1 MKNLLAMFTY
11 VKNYYWHIF
20 FAVIMMILQ
29 VTVGFLIPFLMITII
44 DDALPNEDM
53 NLLIMTSLQMLGLA
67 LVGLVAGVIN
77 NYNSQYV
84 AQYATADLRNKLFVK
99 IQNLSFHNIDHF
111 KTSRLIT
118 SATNDT
124 VRIQQFF
131 QMLLRIIIR
140 APLMIGVGL
149 FLAITT
155 SRELSNIF
163 FISMPILI
171 VSIVIVMFIAFPRFK
186 RVQESVDLLNKR
198 TLENVQAPR
207 VIKSFVTTKHENNRF
222 EEANENYRINASS
235 AEKVMAFAEPI
246 IMLIFNGTLA
256 GVLILGS
263 YYIESGALLQIT
275 DAGEIIAQKGVL
287 IAFNNYSMQILMGL
301 MMFAMMMIFIS
312 RASVSAQRIQEI
324 LDEPIDLENKKGAE
338 KGFELSGSFAFDHVS
353 FGYGE
358 NGNLVLKDVSFEVEA
373 GQRVG
378 IIGSTGSGKS
388 TLIHLLPRLY
398 DVKEGSIRFDGK
410 DVRDLDLFELRKQIA
425 LVTQSPTIFSGSIGT
440 NMMQGKE
447 DAPYEDFVEAAKN
460 ANAYE
465 FVSSYEEEFN
475 HFIQQ
480 KGSNLSGGQKQRLSL
495 ARAFLRNP
503 KLLIL
508 DDSTSAVD
516 ANSEAKIMAS
526 IEKLTE
532 KMTTLI
538 ISQKIST
545 IRNLDKILVLN
556 NKGGIDGFDTHENLL
571 KDSLVY
577 QEIAKS
583 QIGTGGEEH
592 GE

>member
-1 MKNLLAMFTY
+1 
-11 VKNYYWHIF
+11 
-20 FAVIMMILQ
+20 MIIQ
-29 VTVGFLIPFLMITII
+29 VTVGFLIPYLMITII
-44 DDALPNEDM
+44 DDAIPNEDM
-53 NLLIMTSLQMLGLA
+53 SLLINVSLKMLGLA
-67 LVGLVAGVIN
+67 FLGLGSGVVN

-84 AQYATADLRNKLFVK
+84 AQYATADLRNTLFVK

-149 FLAITT
+149 FLAIST
-155 SRELSNIF
+155 SKELSNIF
-163 FISMPILI
+163 YVSMPILI
-171 VSIVIVMFIAFPRFK
+171 VSIIIVMIIAFPRFQ
-186 RVQESVDLLNKR
+186 RVQESIDLLNKR

-207 VIKSFVTTKHENNRF
+207 VIKSFVTTNHENKRF
-222 EEANENYRINASS
+222 EDANENYRVNASS

-263 YYIESGALLQIT
+263 YFIDNGALLQT
-275 DAGEIIAQKGVL
+275 TVAGDIIPQKGVL

-312 RASVSAQRIQEI
+312 RASVSAKRIQEI
-324 LDEPIDLENKKGAE
+324 LDEPIDLLNKEGAKKGVQISGAFS
-338 KGFELSGSFAFDHVS
+338 FEDVS
-353 FGYGE
+353 FGYGT
-358 NGNLVLKDVSFEVEA
+358 NGNLVLKDISFEVKKGE
-373 GQRVG
+373 RIG

-398 DVKEGSIRFDGK
+398 DVTKGKITFDGE
-410 DVRDLDLFELRKQIA
+410 DVRDLDLFDVRKQIA
-425 LVTQSPTIFSGSIGT
+425 LVTQSPTIFSGSLGT
-440 NMMQGKE
+440 NMLQGKD
-447 DAPYEDFVEAAKN
+447 DATYEEFVEAAKN

-465 FVSSYEEEFN
+465 FIQTYEEEFN

-503 KLLIL
+503 KILIL

-516 ANSEAKIMAS
+516 ANSEAKILAS
-526 IEKLTE
+526 IEKQS
-532 KMTTLI
+532 KHMTTLI

-545 IRNLDKILVLN
+545 IRDLDKILVLN
-556 NKGGIDGFDTHENLL
+556 NHGGVDGFDTHEHLL
-571 KDSLVY
+571 ETSKVY
-577 QEIAKS
+577 QEIALS
-583 QIGTGGEEH
+583 QLGNGGEQDVK
-592 GE
+592 

>member
-1 MKNLLAMFTY
+1 
-11 VKNYYWHIF
+11 
-20 FAVIMMILQ
+20 MIIQ
-29 VTVGFLIPFLMITII
+29 VTVGFLIPYLMITII
-44 DDALPNEDM
+44 DDAIPNEDM
-53 NLLIMTSLQMLGLA
+53 SLLINVSLKMLGLA
-67 LVGLVAGVIN
+67 FLGLGSGVVN

-84 AQYATADLRNKLFVK
+84 AQYATADLRNTLFVK

-149 FLAITT
+149 FLAIST
-155 SRELSNIF
+155 SKELSNIF
-163 FISMPILI
+163 YVSMPILI
-171 VSIVIVMFIAFPRFK
+171 VSIIIVMIIAFPRFQ
-186 RVQESVDLLNKR
+186 RVQESIDLLNKR

-207 VIKSFVTTKHENNRF
+207 VIKSFVTTNHENKRF
-222 EEANENYRINASS
+222 EDANENYRVNASS

-263 YYIESGALLQIT
+263 YFIDNGALLQT
-275 DAGEIIAQKGVL
+275 TVAGDIIPQKGVL

-312 RASVSAQRIQEI
+312 RASVSAKRIQEI
-324 LDEPIDLENKKGAE
+324 LDEPIDLLNKEGAKKGVQISGAFS
-338 KGFELSGSFAFDHVS
+338 FEDVS
-353 FGYGE
+353 FGYGT
-358 NGNLVLKDVSFEVEA
+358 NGNLVLKDISFEVKKGE
-373 GQRVG
+373 RIG

-398 DVKEGSIRFDGK
+398 DVTKGKITFDGE
-410 DVRDLDLFELRKQIA
+410 DVRDLDLFDVRKQIA
-425 LVTQSPTIFSGSIGT
+425 LVTQSPTIFSGSLGT
-440 NMMQGKE
+440 NMLQGKD
-447 DAPYEDFVEAAKN
+447 DATYEEFVEAAKN

-465 FVSSYEEEFN
+465 FIQTYEEEFN

-503 KLLIL
+503 KILIL

-516 ANSEAKIMAS
+516 ANSEAKILAS
-526 IEKLTE
+526 IEEQSKH
-532 KMTTLI
+532 MTTLI

-545 IRNLDKILVLN
+545 IRDLDKILVLN
-556 NKGGIDGFDTHENLL
+556 NHGGVDGFDTHEHLL
-571 KDSLVY
+571 ETSKVY
-577 QEIAKS
+577 QEIALS
-583 QIGTGGEEH
+583 QLGNGGEQDVK
-592 GE
+592 

>member
-1 MKNLLAMFTY
+1 MRSLLSMFTY
-11 VKNYYWHIF
+11 VKKYYWHIILAIF
-20 FAVIMMILQ
+20 TMIIQ
-29 VTVGFLIPFLMITII
+29 VTVGFLIPYLMITII
-44 DDALPNEDM
+44 DDAIPNEDM
-53 NLLIMTSLQMLGLA
+53 SLLINVSLKMLGLA
-67 LVGLVAGVIN
+67 FLGLGSGVVN

-84 AQYATADLRNKLFVK
+84 AQYATADLRNTLFVK

-149 FLAITT
+149 FLAIST
-155 SRELSNIF
+155 SKELSNIF
-163 FISMPILI
+163 YVSMPILI
-171 VSIVIVMFIAFPRFK
+171 VSIIIVMIIAFPRFQ
-186 RVQESVDLLNKR
+186 RVQESIDLLNKR

-207 VIKSFVTTKHENNRF
+207 VIKSFVTTNHENKRF
-222 EEANENYRINASS
+222 EDANENYRVNASS

-263 YYIESGALLQIT
+263 YFIDNGALLQT
-275 DAGEIIAQKGVL
+275 TVAGDIIPQKGVL

-312 RASVSAQRIQEI
+312 RASVSAKRIQEI
-324 LDEPIDLENKKGAE
+324 LDEPIDLLNKEGAKKGVQISGAFS
-338 KGFELSGSFAFDHVS
+338 FEDVS
-353 FGYGE
+353 FGYGT
-358 NGNLVLKDVSFEVEA
+358 NGNLVLKDISFEVKKGE
-373 GQRVG
+373 RIG

-398 DVKEGSIRFDGK
+398 DVTKGKITFDGE
-410 DVRDLDLFELRKQIA
+410 DVRDLDLFDVRKQIA
-425 LVTQSPTIFSGSIGT
+425 LVTQSPTIFSGSLGT
-440 NMMQGKE
+440 NMLQGKD
-447 DAPYEDFVEAAKN
+447 DATYEEFVEAAKN

-465 FVSSYEEEFN
+465 FIQTYEEEFN

-503 KLLIL
+503 KILIL

-516 ANSEAKIMAS
+516 ANSEAKILAS
-526 IEKLTE
+526 IEEQSKH
-532 KMTTLI
+532 MTTLI

-545 IRNLDKILVLN
+545 IRDLDKILVLN
-556 NKGGIDGFDTHENLL
+556 NHGGVDGFDTHEHLL
-571 KDSLVY
+571 ETSKVY
-577 QEIAKS
+577 QEIALS
-583 QIGTGGEEH
+583 QLGNGGEQDVK
-592 GE
+592 

>member
-1 MKNLLAMFTY
+1 MKNLFAMFTY
-11 VKNYYWHIF
+11 VKKYYWHIIL
-20 FAVIMMILQ
+20 AILMMIIQ
-29 VTVGFLIPFLMITII
+29 VSVGFLIPFLMITII
-44 DDALPNEDM
+44 DDALPNENM
-53 NLLIMTSLQMLGLA
+53 SLLINTSLKMLGLA
-67 LVGLVAGVIN
+67 FLGLLSGVVN
-77 NYNSQYV
+77 NYSSQYV

-131 QMLLRIIIR
+131 QMLLRIIVR

-163 FISMPILI
+163 FVSMPILI
-171 VSIVIVMFIAFPRFK
+171 VSIIIVMFIAFPRFQK
-186 RVQESVDLLNKR
+186 VQESVDLLNKR

-222 EEANENYRINASS
+222 EEANEHYRVNASS

-263 YYIESGALLQIT
+263 YYIESGALVQFT
-275 DAGEIIAQKGVL
+275 DAGELIAQKGVL

-312 RASVSAQRIQEI
+312 RASVSAKRIQEI
-324 LDEPIDLENKKGAE
+324 LDEPIDLENKEDALKGHS
-338 KGFELSGSFAFDHVS
+338 LSGSFAFDRVS
-353 FGYGE
+353 FGYGDK
-358 NGNLVLKDVSFEVEA
+358 GNLVLKDVSFQVQA
-373 GQRVG
+373 GERVG

-398 DVKEGSIRFDGK
+398 DVSEGTISFDGK
-410 DVRDLDLFELRKQIA
+410 DVKDLDLFELRKQIA

-440 NMMQGKE
+440 NMMQGNE
-447 DAPYEDFVEAAKN
+447 EATYEEFIEAAKH

-465 FVSSYEEEFN
+465 FVKEYEEDFN

-516 ANSEAKIMAS
+516 ANSEAKILGS
-526 IEKLTE
+526 IAKLSE
-532 KMTTLI
+532 RMTTLI

-556 NKGGIDGFDTHENLL
+556 NHGQIDGFDTHENLL
-571 KDSLVY
+571 KNSKVY

-583 QIGTGGEEH
+583 QLGHGGEQYAN
-592 GE
+592 